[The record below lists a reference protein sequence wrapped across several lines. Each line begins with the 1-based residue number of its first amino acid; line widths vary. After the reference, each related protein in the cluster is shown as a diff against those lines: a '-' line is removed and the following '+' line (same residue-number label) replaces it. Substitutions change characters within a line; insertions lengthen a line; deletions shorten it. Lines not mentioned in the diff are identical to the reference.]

1 VLLTYVLHLMNALKL
16 TYSKLE
22 FHKFS
27 GGGQTLATGS
37 ALEHNEQSRQLSNAG
52 SDNESQFRI
61 E

>member
-1 VLLTYVLHLMNALKL
+1 MNALKL